1 MRRFL
6 RVLGVVVCVAGMV
19 QSASAGSDV
28 TLFRLYMLDGS
39 VLTSYGEFARVDD
52 SVVFSMAIGGN
63 PDQPRIQVTQVK
75 AALVDW
81 QRKDLEA
88 LAEANREAYEGIKAL
103 AERRKQMLEETL
115 AQWQDALKDS
125 LGEDALAKQSEAAQR
140 GVQRAIENFREL
152 SELEAQTRLKAWKVV
167 QDRMQENMGSLQKLL
182 QPK

>member
-1 MRRFL
+1 
-6 RVLGVVVCVAGMV
+6 MV
-19 QSASAGSDV
+19 TTSKKAAEAASATGALPSFDDLTRLVERFQLPGVDV
-28 TLFRLYMLDGS
+28 
-39 VLTSYGEFARVDD
+39 
-52 SVVFSMAIGGN
+52 
-63 PDQPRIQVTQVK
+63 

-88 LAEANREAYEGIKAL
+88 LAEANREADEGIKAL